1 MIDTHCHLFDKAY
14 DSDRA
19 EVVARAQ
26 AAGVTH
32 MLMPNVD
39 RSTYAAMIR
48 TAETFSAVCSPMIGV
63 HPTSISATVEEE
75 LRFVRCELEAQP
87 AGTFVA
93 IGEVGIDC
101 YHSKEFLEQQIYA
114 FEELLRLAEKHQL
127 PVVIHAR
134 DSFDEIVEV
143 LRKLRP
149 NIKGVFHAY
158 SSSLE
163 TYREIKQLGDYKLG
177 IGGVVTFK
185 NATLAEVVQQVPL
198 SDVLLETD
206 APYLTP
212 TPHRGTRNESS
223 YLTLIAQKIAELKGV
238 SVEEVDEATTE
249 NAKNLFHLK
258 LHK

>member
-1 MIDTHCHLFDKAY
+1 MIDTHCHLFDNAY
-14 DSDRA
+14 NADRA

-26 AAGVTH
+26 AVGVTH
-32 MLMPNVD
+32 LLMPNVD
-39 RSTYAAMIR
+39 RSTYPAMMR
-48 TAETFSAVCSPMIGV
+48 TAEKFFSECSPMVGI
-63 HPTSISATVEEE
+63 HPTSITATSVEEE
-75 LRFVRCELEAQP
+75 LRFVRRELEAQP

-93 IGEVGIDC
+93 LGEVGIDC
-101 YHSKEFLEQQIYA
+101 YWSKEFLSEQIYA
-114 FEELLRLAEKHQL
+114 FEEQLRLAEKYRL

-134 DSFDEIVEV
+134 DSFNEILEV
-143 LRKLRP
+143 LRRLRP

-163 TYREIKQLGDYKLG
+163 TYREIKKLGDYKLG

-185 NATLAEVVQQVPL
+185 NSKLPEVVQQIPL

-206 APYLTP
+206 APYLAP
-212 TPHRGTRNESS
+212 TPYRGKRNESS

-249 NAKNLFHLK
+249 NAKKMFEL
-258 LHK
+258 